1 MKQFVKTLDK
11 EGACFQYNVIKNKF
25 TAVKSDMTEKKAGVS
40 DGPQIRGLCARH
52 GANFERTMQGR

>member
-11 EGACFQYNVIKNKF
+11 EGACFQYIKNKF

-40 DGPQIRGLCARH
+40 DGLQIRGLCARH